1 MRTDDESGQPC
12 PSTLFEYRD
21 LCQAIGGP
29 ECEAVKLLNK
39 KIEENGG
46 KDDEVIQP
54 DSQMRL
60 LLMPLLIK

>member
-1 MRTDDESGQPC
+1 MRTDESGQPC
-12 PSTLFEYRD
+12 PGTLFEYRD
-21 LCQAIGGP
+21 LCQTIGGP

>member
-1 MRTDDESGQPC
+1 MRKDESGTDC

-21 LCQAIGGP
+21 LCKAIGGP
-29 ECEAVKLLNK
+29 ECEAVKLLEK